1 MTESL
6 EGRRIVLTGGGGG
19 IALETARRLLAMG
32 ASLHLIDNRE
42 DAIEQALADLDAGDR
57 VTALVSAIESPT
69 SCAEALDAAGGDLY
83 GLVHLAGLFDPDPLD
98 ADRHDVYDDALAHNL
113 TNGYDMAIAFKSRCL
128 AGGSNRLIFL
138 SSIAGVRGAPGY
150 AAYSVAKAGLL
161 GLMRSL
167 AADWAP
173 EVLVNCVAPGVIDT
187 RMPAAMIKK
196 IGNQRL
202 SEIPMNR
209 FGTADEVAALIAFL
223 CSPGASYITGQTIR
237 VDGGFVRS

>member
-1 MTESL
+1 
-6 EGRRIVLTGGGGG
+6 
-19 IALETARRLLAMG
+19 
-32 ASLHLIDNRE
+32 
-42 DAIEQALADLDAGDR
+42 
-57 VTALVSAIESPT
+57 
-69 SCAEALDAAGGDLY
+69 
-83 GLVHLAGLFDPDPLD
+83 
-98 ADRHDVYDDALAHNL
+98 
-113 TNGYDMAIAFKSRCL
+113 
-128 AGGSNRLIFL
+128 
-138 SSIAGVRGAPGY
+138 
-150 AAYSVAKAGLL
+150 
-161 GLMRSL
+161 MRSL